1 MTEALKRI
9 LTGDAKPP
17 EGAHEA
23 SKKKDVSLNR

>member
-23 SKKKDVSLNR
+23 SKKKGCVIE